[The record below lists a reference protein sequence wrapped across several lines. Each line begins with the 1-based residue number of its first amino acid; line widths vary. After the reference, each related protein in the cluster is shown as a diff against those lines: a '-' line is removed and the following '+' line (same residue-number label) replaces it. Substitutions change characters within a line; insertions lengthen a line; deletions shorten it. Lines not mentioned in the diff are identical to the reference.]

1 MKHSNKSKIL
11 KIVLLLVITSLAISF
26 LLHIS
31 RITGF
36 RDTVW
41 MTVIIVFLCV
51 TAVYGLLKI
60 K

>member
-1 MKHSNKSKIL
+1 MFFYWLRHTFWNSI
-11 KIVLLLVITSLAISF
+11 
-26 LLHIS
+26 
-31 RITGF
+31 